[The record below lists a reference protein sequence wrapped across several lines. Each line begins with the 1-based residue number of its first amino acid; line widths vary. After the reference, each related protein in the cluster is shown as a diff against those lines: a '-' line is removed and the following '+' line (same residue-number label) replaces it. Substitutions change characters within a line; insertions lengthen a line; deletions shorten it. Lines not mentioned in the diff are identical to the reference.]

1 MALSE
6 PASPKRGEKEIL
18 EIFEKSGA
26 LLKGHFLLTS
36 GRHSNVYFQCAKV
49 LQYPDYCEKICGMI
63 AEHFKPA
70 NIDTVIAPA
79 IGGIVVGQEVARQ
92 LNKRSIF
99 AEREDKAL
107 TLRRGFTLEKG
118 EKVLV
123 CEDVVTTGGSVFEVI
138 DIVKNASAEGVGVG
152 FIVDRSNGKVNF
164 GLSRPRLAGTDFPQF
179 STIKLD
185 AISFTQDECPLC
197 KEGIELVKPG
207 SRKIKL
213 IKN

>member
-1 MALSE
+1 MSLS
-6 PASPKRGEKEIL
+6 EKEIL

-49 LQYPDYCEKICGMI
+49 LQYPEYAEKICGMI
-63 AEHFKPA
+63 AKHFKSEK
-70 NIDTVIAPA
+70 IDTVIAPA

-99 AEREDKAL
+99 AEREDKSL
-107 TLRRGFTLEKG
+107 TLRRGFAIEKG

-138 DIVKNASAEGVGVG
+138 DIVKNLGGDVVGVG

-164 GLSRPRLAGTDFPQF
+164 DHPQF
-179 STIKLD
+179 SAMMLD
-185 AISFTQDECPLC
+185 AKSFLPEECPLC
-197 KEGIELVKPG
+197 KKGIELVKPG
-207 SRKIKL
+207 SRKIK
-213 IKN
+213 

>member
-1 MALSE
+1 MFPSKGENFQMILS
-6 PASPKRGEKEIL
+6 KEKIL

-36 GRHSNVYFQCAKV
+36 GRHSSKYFQCAKV
-49 LQYPDYCEKICGMI
+49 LQHPEYAEKICGLI
-63 AEHFKPA
+63 SDHFKSYK
-70 NIDTVIAPA
+70 IDTVIAPA

-99 AEREDKAL
+99 AERENKSL

-138 DIVKNASAEGVGVG
+138 DIVRNYGAEVAGVG

-164 GLSRPRLAGTDFPQF
+164 GSSRQDGVVTNYPQF
-179 STIKLD
+179 STIKLEVV
-185 AISFTQDECPLC
+185 SFLPDDCPLC
-197 KEGIELVKPG
+197 KEGVELVKPG
-207 SRKIKL
+207 SRKIK
-213 IKN
+213 